1 MMKITTLITL
11 FIGFTSF
18 SQLVLNSDDF
28 ATAGNA
34 FIVNSSNNLD
44 VDFES
49 TGEDY
54 YWDFLFL
61 TPDNQNVVTYYETT
75 GLPFLLNLVY
85 GPNAQVNYR
94 ASYSL
99 DANIPLDL
107 IGGFLPVEIS
117 DVNQYSKLSP
127 DSLTLLGLS
136 MSVDGNGIPARSDT
150 IETRLKFPLSYGN
163 THFSRGYTKLNMNPI
178 LDAQW
183 IQHRTRTTEV
193 DGWGTIKTIH
203 GTYDALR
210 VKHEIT
216 ESDSFYYQGTWIP
229 IPVPPTVE
237 YEWWGDGQ
245 LLPILKISTVLVGGF
260 EQVTAVEFRDE
271 DYVGLDEIDLI
282 AEVYPNPSSGEI
294 KVSLKE
300 SVNSIEILDL
310 NGRVLLNDSNPQLI
324 NTYSIQQ
331 FEAGVYL
338 LRVNNTYVTKRIR
351 FVKN

>member
-1 MMKITTLITL
+1 MKLLTITFLV
-11 FIGFTSF
+11 IGSYLNA
-18 SQLVLNSDDF
+18 QLVLDASDF
-28 ATAGNA
+28 ATSGDA
-34 FIVNSSNNLD
+34 FIVNSSNNLE

-61 TPDNQNVVTYYETT
+61 TADNQSIVSYSSTS

-94 ASYSL
+94 ASYFM

-107 IGGFLPVEIS
+107 IGDFLPVAIDEVS
-117 DVNQYSKLSP
+117 QYSKLSP

-136 MSVDGNGIPARSDT
+136 MSIDGNGIPARSDT
-150 IETRLKFPLSYGN
+150 IETRLKFPLAYGN
-163 THFSRGYTKLNMNPI
+163 SHFSRGYTKLNMNPI

-183 IQHRTRTTEV
+183 IQHRTRTTQV
-193 DGWGTIKTIH
+193 DGWGTIKTLH
-203 GTYDALR
+203 GSYEALR

-216 ESDSFYYQGTWIP
+216 ESDSFNYQGIWIP

-245 LLPILKISTVLVGGF
+245 LLPILKISTVLVGGI

-271 DYVGLDEIDLI
+271 DYLSLEQLELNAI
-282 AEVYPNPSSGEI
+282 VYPNPVDDVLTLQLEEQVDAIVISDI
-294 KVSLKE
+294 
-300 SVNSIEILDL
+300 
-310 NGRVLLNDSNPQLI
+310 NGRVLLHDKTIELI
-324 NTYSIQQ
+324 NTYSMED
-331 FEAGVYL
+331 FESGVYFISIFNSTGSKQL
-338 LRVNNTYVTKRIR
+338 Q
-351 FVKN
+351 FVKQ